1 MQLKDSKITE
11 NVNVIDSIYRLK
23 VEIDEKIL
31 PGQFFM
37 LKTLSN
43 EYLLPRPIS
52 VNNYEEK
59 EVTFLYRL
67 NGNGTKVI
75 SKLDKGD
82 KIQILGPLGNGF
94 NVNKISGKVAI
105 IGGGIGTAPLLYLA
119 KNLKCDVDIYLGFKD
134 IVYNVDEFKKYS
146 DNVCISTEDGSK
158 GHKGYIIEQVEFE
171 KYNTVI
177 TCGPEIMMN
186 IIMDKC
192 IKKNIQCYVSLEKRM
207 ACGIGACLGCSLET
221 IHGMKRVCKDGPIF
235 KATELVR

>member
-1 MQLKDSKITE
+1 MQLKNSRIIE
-11 NVNVIDSIYRLK
+11 NVNLIENIYRLK
-23 VEIDEKIL
+23 VKFDKNIL

-37 LKTLSN
+37 LKTLNN

-52 VNNYEEK
+52 VNDYDGK

-67 NGNGTKVI
+67 NGNGTRVI

-82 KIQILGPLGNGF
+82 EIQVLGPLGNGF
-94 NVNKISGKVAI
+94 DVNKINGKVAI
-105 IGGGIGTAPLLYLA
+105 IGGGIGVAPLLYLTR
-119 KNLKCDVDIYLGFKD
+119 KLKCNVDIFLGFKD
-134 IVYNVDEFKKYS
+134 IVYIVDEFKKYS
-146 DNVCISTEDGSK
+146 NNVCISTEDGSK
-158 GHKGYIIEQVEFE
+158 GYKGYIIDQIKFE
-171 KYNTVI
+171 KYDTVI

-192 IKKNIQCYVSLEKRM
+192 IDKNIGCFVSLEKRM

-235 KATELVR
+235 EATELVR